1 MNITYLIIFYHNH
14 MLVEIVFLMSAIVV
28 YGFTAN
34 IVNGDDDSDDE

>member
-28 YGFTAN
+28 YGFTTN

>member
-1 MNITYLIIFYHNH
+1 
-14 MLVEIVFLMSAIVV
+14 MLVEIVILMSAIAI